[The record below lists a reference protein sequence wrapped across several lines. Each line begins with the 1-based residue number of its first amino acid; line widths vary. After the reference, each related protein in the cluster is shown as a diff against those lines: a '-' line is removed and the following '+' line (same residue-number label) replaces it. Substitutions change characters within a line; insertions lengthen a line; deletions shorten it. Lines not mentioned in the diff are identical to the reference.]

1 MISNRIRFCVM
12 VALFVGAA
20 FFMAKG
26 KTVMAQIEDRGNYNN
41 ESISLN
47 DNTNMNGDIKKSI
60 DMKKNV
66 DSAKILKDSS
76 GVAELDQAAERTN
89 KLINWVCGWIG
100 GIMALFGFIWA
111 AMNQAGHNT
120 ESRNMG
126 IIVGVIGV
134 VIAFAPSIVKWIL
147 GK

>member
-1 MISNRIRFCVM
+1 MFNNRIRIFLM

-26 KTVMAQIEDRGNYNN
+26 EQVNARTLSGGGVEGNEVEAISGYTGSSITDATV
-41 ESISLN
+41 
-47 DNTNMNGDIKKSI
+47 
-60 DMKKNV
+60 
-66 DSAKILKDSS
+66 LKDSS
-76 GVAELDQAAERTN
+76 GVAELDQAADRTN

-126 IIVGVIGV
+126 IIVGAIGV
-134 VIAFAPSIVKWIL
+134 VIAFAPSIVNWIL

>member
-1 MISNRIRFCVM
+1 MMLNRIKVFLVA
-12 VALFVGAA
+12 ALFMGVA
-20 FFMAKG
+20 FLMAKG
-26 KTVMAQIEDRGNYNN
+26 KIVEAKTVPC
-41 ESISLN
+41 
-47 DNTNMNGDIKKSI
+47 NGDIVTSGNAIMNI
-60 DMKKNV
+60 DGT
-66 DSAKILKDSS
+66 DTLADSS
-76 GVAELDQAAERTN
+76 GVKELDQAAERTN
-89 KLINWVCGWIG
+89 KLINWICGWIG

-126 IIVGVIGV
+126 IIVGAIGV

>member
-1 MISNRIRFCVM
+1 MNYNNRIRLYVM
-12 VALFVGAA
+12 VALFVSAA
-20 FFMAKG
+20 FFMVKG
-26 KTVMAQIEDRGNYNN
+26 EKVNARTATGSGVESVS
-41 ESISLN
+41 ESIGSSI
-47 DNTNMNGDIKKSI
+47 NG
-60 DMKKNV
+60 V
-66 DSAKILKDSS
+66 EVLKDSS

-126 IIVGVIGV
+126 IIVGAIGV
-134 VIAFAPSIVKWIL
+134 VIAFAPSIVNWIL

>member
-1 MISNRIRFCVM
+1 MNYNKIRLFLMVVLVM
-12 VALFVGAA
+12 GTA
-20 FFMAKG
+20 FFMVKG
-26 KTVMAQIEDRGNYNN
+26 EKVNAKTVSDDVTIEASEN
-41 ESISLN
+41 IVSL
-47 DNTNMNGDIKKSI
+47 I
-60 DMKKNV
+60 DGATV
-66 DSAKILKDSS
+66 FKDSS

-89 KLINWVCGWIG
+89 TLITWVCGWIG

-134 VIAFAPSIVKWIL
+134 VIAFAPSIVNWIL

>member
-1 MISNRIRFCVM
+1 MNYNNRIRLYVM
-12 VALFVGAA
+12 VALFVSAA
-20 FFMAKG
+20 FFMVKG
-26 KTVMAQIEDRGNYNN
+26 EKVNARTATGSGVESVS
-41 ESISLN
+41 ESIGSSI
-47 DNTNMNGDIKKSI
+47 NG
-60 DMKKNV
+60 V
-66 DSAKILKDSS
+66 DVLKDSR
-76 GVAELDQAAERTN
+76 GVAELDQAADRTN

-126 IIVGVIGV
+126 IIVGAIGV
-134 VIAFAPSIVKWIL
+134 VIAFAPSIVNWIL

>member
-1 MISNRIRFCVM
+1 MNYNRIRLYVM
-12 VALFVGAA
+12 VALFVSAA
-20 FFMAKG
+20 FFMVKG
-26 KTVMAQIEDRGNYNN
+26 EKVNARTATGSGVESVS
-41 ESISLN
+41 ESIGSSI
-47 DNTNMNGDIKKSI
+47 NG
-60 DMKKNV
+60 V
-66 DSAKILKDSS
+66 DVLKDSS
-76 GVAELDQAAERTN
+76 GVAELDQAADRTN

-126 IIVGVIGV
+126 IIVGAIGV
-134 VIAFAPSIVKWIL
+134 VIAFAPSIVNWIL

>member
-1 MISNRIRFCVM
+1 MNYNRIKLLVM
-12 VALFVGAA
+12 VALFVSAA
-20 FFMAKG
+20 FFMVKG
-26 KTVMAQIEDRGNYNN
+26 KKVNARTATGSGVESVS
-41 ESISLN
+41 ESIGSSI
-47 DNTNMNGDIKKSI
+47 NG
-60 DMKKNV
+60 V
-66 DSAKILKDSS
+66 EVLKDSS
-76 GVAELDQAAERTN
+76 GVAELDQAADRTN

-126 IIVGVIGV
+126 IIVGAIGV
-134 VIAFAPSIVKWIL
+134 VIAFAPSIVNWIL

>member
-1 MISNRIRFCVM
+1 MIFNRIKM
-12 VALFVGAA
+12 VLAAALIMGVA

-26 KTVMAQIEDRGNYNN
+26 EAVEAKTAPCEGTASVSGYITS
-41 ESISLN
+41 SIGG
-47 DNTNMNGDIKKSI
+47 TTM
-60 DMKKNV
+60 
-66 DSAKILKDSS
+66 LKESS
-76 GVAELDQAAERTN
+76 GVKELDDAADRTN

-126 IIVGVIGV
+126 IIVGAIGV
-134 VIAFAPSIVKWIL
+134 VIAFAPSIVTWIL

>member
-1 MISNRIRFCVM
+1 MNYNRIKLLVM
-12 VALFVGAA
+12 VALFVSAA
-20 FFMAKG
+20 FFMVKG
-26 KTVMAQIEDRGNYNN
+26 EKVNARTATGGGVESVS
-41 ESISLN
+41 ESIGSSI
-47 DNTNMNGDIKKSI
+47 NG
-60 DMKKNV
+60 V
-66 DSAKILKDSS
+66 EVLKDSS
-76 GVAELDQAAERTN
+76 GVAELDQAADRTN

-126 IIVGVIGV
+126 IIVGAIGV
-134 VIAFAPSIVKWIL
+134 VIAFAPSIVNWIL